1 MDFLK
6 ESLAPRTFNKI
17 SYAVVLIWFV
27 ISVIFFGIFAEV
39 ENTESRYDFRCGGT
53 KSENIDLIRGECFEK
68 YQKQYNKY
76 GVPVYGFVI
85 INFLLIGIVCVI
97 YSQIV
102 KNAVDHLSSSSRNS
116 DPESGQSR
124 DQENPTGQTTNCG
137 HKLFIAYCCQLSM
150 RLVLGVLFILLQTQ
164 LLYPLKFSSTFECCL
179 NSGTNQPRNSSNAAP
194 NSTLHKC
201 HNQRAIKK
209 TFWMNAVLAVN
220 GTFDAGI
227 LIEIV
232 YILTQAWIERN
243 FMQDSDFL
251 KTHLNANYD
260 KSHQERKEQEG
271 RRQHEIVPLQL
282 REPGN
287 RPTRVELHQESQKQ
301 DDVLLQ
307 PREHER
313 PPIQFELHQEPRKQD
328 AVVPLQP
335 RDQVVPH
342 HVLKQPEGTSGH
354 DKPEQLQP
362 FIARTKKIIREDT
375 QYLYE
380 LQSPFRRP
388 PGEEKEATD
397 LTLDQIYTNLVII
410 PNRAQ
415 YNFTSDRQEQLK
427 VYPRSRDKESHP
439 KSLEDFLN
447 DKNKKV
453 LIVGR
458 PGIGKTLCCIKLLRD
473 WAFEKVKSQIQFD
486 AAFFVKFRRFNSADD
501 LSLRELL
508 TRSEHSSSNHLDDEV
523 WNYILQHPE
532 GVLILFDGFDEFKDN
547 ANMAVAP
554 SHPGN
559 IKDKMP
565 LQILYQWL
573 VTGKLLED
581 ASIVTT
587 TRPTALTGI
596 AHLNFDKTFEIL
608 GFSTEQIQEYINK
621 FAGVDNQ
628 VGETLWRHISSNM
641 NLLSLCY
648 VPVNSFI
655 ICSSLSQIL
664 QFESCASVTLPSKL
678 TTIYKIAVKVFYF
691 KHTKEFRDKH
701 FTREDFLSDDLPSAV
716 EGEFEKLGRVAFE
729 GIKEGKLIL
738 GGNEVR
744 KMKDSA
750 LFHRLPDREHAALKD
765 EKQFCFIHLTMQEFF
780 AARHLTNNMK
790 ERELRNFVSENIKN
804 GKWQLVFQF
813 LAGLMEEKNH
823 LPSEIITDL
832 LPVQTEEKKNE
843 AEESEDKMVT
853 CWPTKDE
860 KDLAV
865 TLLKCSYESNKM
877 ESIVQRKLQQ
887 INFNC
892 VNFIDCHLT
901 AVDCSSLET
910 VIKNVQQISH
920 LDLSFNN
927 IGPLGSFEICKLLKY
942 RKFQLSSLNLTR
954 NQLTDEA
961 AKYLA
966 EAINSNNSQL
976 RTLNLSENNISR
988 IGARHLAEAIN
999 SNCQLRTL
1007 NLSHNNISHIGTRHL
1022 AEAIS
1027 NNNCQLRT
1035 LYLIASNISDF
1046 GARYLADAINNNSQL
1061 RSLDLSENNISEI
1074 GVQHLAKAINNKN
1087 CQLRTLNLWNNDISD
1102 IGALHLADAI
1112 NNNYCQLHTLD
1123 LEENNIS
1130 NIGALHLAEAINNN
1144 YCQLHTLDLEEN
1156 NISNI
1161 GALHLADAIN
1171 NNNCQLHTLNL
1182 SHNNISDIGAQHLA
1196 KAINNNNC
1204 QLHTLYL
1211 SHNNISDIGAQHL
1224 AKAINNN
1231 NCQLR
1236 TLGLSQNNISDI
1248 GAQHLAEA
1256 INNNNCQ
1263 LHTLRLSHNY
1273 ISDIGAQHLVKAINN
1288 NNCQLRTLNLTTNQH
1303 ITNAGKQKARKLL
1316 SDSRC
1321 KLLL

>member
-1 MDFLK
+1 MIKFRNLKQSVTGSPQPKLESNFHLIENSENTNSIEMMDHLK

-17 SYAVVLIWFV
+17 SYAAVLIWFV

-39 ENTESRYDFRCGGT
+39 ENTESRYDFRCGGA

-68 YQKQYNKY
+68 YEKQHNKY

-85 INFLLIGIVCVI
+85 TNFLLIAIVCVI
-97 YSQIV
+97 YSQTV
-102 KNAVDHLSSSSRNS
+102 RNTVDHLSSSSRDR

-124 DQENPTGQTTNCG
+124 DHESPTRQTTNCG
-137 HKLFIAYCCQLSM
+137 HRLFIAYCCQLST

-220 GTFDAGI
+220 GIFDAGI

-251 KTHLNANYD
+251 KTYLNAN
-260 KSHQERKEQEG
+260 H
-271 RRQHEIVPLQL
+271 
-282 REPGN
+282 
-287 RPTRVELHQESQKQ
+287 
-301 DDVLLQ
+301 
-307 PREHER
+307 
-313 PPIQFELHQEPRKQD
+313 
-328 AVVPLQP
+328 
-335 RDQVVPH
+335 
-342 HVLKQPEGTSGH
+342 EGTSGH
-354 DKPEQLQP
+354 DKPKQLQS
-362 FIARTKKIIREDT
+362 FIARARKIIEEDT
-375 QYLYE
+375 RCLYE

-388 PGEEKEATD
+388 PGEETKAKD

-410 PNRAQ
+410 PNRAH
-415 YNFTSDRQEQLK
+415 YNFTTDRQEQLK
-427 VYPRSRDKESHP
+427 VYPRSRDEESHP
-439 KSLEDFLN
+439 KSLEDLLN

-655 ICSSLSQIL
+655 VCSSLSQIL
-664 QFESCASVTLPSKL
+664 QFESSASVTLPSKL
-678 TTIYKIAVKVFYF
+678 TTIYKIAVKVFYL

-744 KMKDSA
+744 EMKDSA
-750 LFHRLPDREHAALKD
+750 LFHRLPDRENAALKD

-790 ERELRNFVSENIKN
+790 EIELRNFVSENIKN

-832 LPVQTEEKKNE
+832 LPVQTEDKENE

-901 AVDCSSLET
+901 AVDCSSLVN
-910 VIKNVQQISH
+910 VIKNVQKISH

-927 IGPLGSFEICKLLKY
+927 IGPLGCFEISKLLK
-942 RKFQLSSLNLTR
+942 RREFHLSSLNLTR

-976 RTLNLSENNISR
+976 RTLNLSENNISH
-988 IGARHLAEAIN
+988 IGARHLAE
-999 SNCQLRTL
+999 
-1007 NLSHNNISHIGTRHL
+1007 
-1022 AEAIS
+1022 
-1027 NNNCQLRT
+1027 
-1035 LYLIASNISDF
+1035 
-1046 GARYLADAINNNSQL
+1046 
-1061 RSLDLSENNISEI
+1061 
-1074 GVQHLAKAINNKN
+1074 
-1087 CQLRTLNLWNNDISD
+1087 
-1102 IGALHLADAI
+1102 
-1112 NNNYCQLHTLD
+1112 
-1123 LEENNIS
+1123 
-1130 NIGALHLAEAINNN
+1130 
-1144 YCQLHTLDLEEN
+1144 
-1156 NISNI
+1156 
-1161 GALHLADAIN
+1161 
-1171 NNNCQLHTLNL
+1171 
-1182 SHNNISDIGAQHLA
+1182 
-1196 KAINNNNC
+1196 
-1204 QLHTLYL
+1204 
-1211 SHNNISDIGAQHL
+1211 
-1224 AKAINNN
+1224 AINNN

-1236 TLGLSQNNISDI
+1236 TLNLSANNISDI

-1263 LHTLRLSHNY
+1263 LHTLNLSYNNISHIGAQHLAEAINNNNCQLRTLILSANNISDIGAQY
-1273 ISDIGAQHLVKAINN
+1273 LAEAINNNNCQPHTLILRANNISDIGAQYLAEAINNNNSQLRTLDLSANNISDIGAQHLAEAINN
-1288 NNCQLRTLNLTTNQH
+1288 NNCQLRTLNLTNNDISDIGAQHLAEAINNNNCQLHTLNLTNNNISDIGAQH
-1303 ITNAGKQKARKLL
+1303 LAEAINNNNCQLRTLHLSVNNISDIGAQYLAEAINNNNSQLRTLDLSANNISDIGAQHLAEAINNNNCQLRTLDLSSNQLIKNAGKQKARNLPSK
-1316 SDSRC
+1316 SRC
-1321 KLLL
+1321 KLII

>member
-6 ESLAPRTFNKI
+6 ESLAPRTFSKI
-17 SYAVVLIWFV
+17 SYALVLIWFV

-85 INFLLIGIVCVI
+85 INFLLIAIVCVI

-137 HKLFIAYCCQLSM
+137 HKLFIAYCCQLST

-164 LLYPLKFSSTFECCL
+164 LLYPLKFSSTFECYL

-220 GTFDAGI
+220 GIFDAGI

-232 YILTQAWIERN
+232 YILTQAWIKRK

-251 KTHLNANYD
+251 KTYLNANHD
-260 KSHQERKEQEG
+260 KSH
-271 RRQHEIVPLQL
+271 
-282 REPGN
+282 N
-287 RPTRVELHQESQKQ
+287 
-301 DDVLLQ
+301 
-307 PREHER
+307 
-313 PPIQFELHQEPRKQD
+313 
-328 AVVPLQP
+328 
-335 RDQVVPH
+335 
-342 HVLKQPEGTSGH
+342 VLKQPEGTSGH
-354 DKPEQLQP
+354 DKPQQLQP
-362 FIARTKKIIREDT
+362 FTERTKKIIKEDT
-375 QYLYE
+375 QCLYE

-388 PGEEKEATD
+388 PGAETEATD

-410 PNRAQ
+410 PNRVT
-415 YNFTSDRQEQLK
+415 YNFTTDRQEQLK
-427 VYPRSRDKESHP
+427 VYPRSRDEESHS
-439 KSLEDFLN
+439 KGLEDLLN

-508 TRSEHSSSNHLDDEV
+508 TRSEHSTSDHLDDEV
-523 WNYILQHPE
+523 WNYILQHPK

-655 ICSSLSQIL
+655 VCSSLSQIL
-664 QFESCASVTLPSKL
+664 QFESSASVTLPSKL

-701 FTREDFLSDDLPSAV
+701 FTREDFLSDDLPSAM
-716 EGEFEKLGRVAFE
+716 EGEFEKLGKVAFE

-744 KMKDSA
+744 EMKDSA
-750 LFHRLPDREHAALKD
+750 LFHRLPDRENAALKD
-765 EKQFCFIHLTMQEFF
+765 EKQFCFIHLTMQEFL
-780 AARHLTNNMK
+780 AARHLTNNMT
-790 ERELRNFVSENIKN
+790 ERELRNFVSENIEN

-865 TLLKCSYESNKM
+865 TLLKCSYESNTM

-901 AVDCSSLET
+901 AVGCPS
-910 VIKNVQQISH
+910 VVNIIKNVQQISH

-927 IGPLGSFEICKLLKY
+927 IGPLGSFEICKLLNY
-942 RKFQLSSLNLTR
+942 REFQLSSLNLTR

-976 RTLNLSENNISR
+976 RTLNLSKNNIST

-999 SNCQLRTL
+999 NNCQLRTL
-1007 NLSHNNISHIGTRHL
+1007 NLSHNNISHIGAQHL
-1022 AEAIS
+1022 AEAINNNNCQLHTLDLTYNNIS
-1027 NNNCQLRT
+1027 DIGAQHLADAINNNNNCQLRT
-1035 LYLIASNISDF
+1035 LDLSHNNISNI
-1046 GARYLADAINNNSQL
+1046 GAQHLADAINNNNCQL
-1061 RSLDLSENNISEI
+1061 RTLDLSHNNISNI
-1074 GVQHLAKAINNKN
+1074 GAQHLADAIHNNN
-1087 CQLRTLNLWNNDISD
+1087 CQLRTLNLS
-1102 IGALHLADAI
+1102 H
-1112 NNNYCQLHTLD
+1112 
-1123 LEENNIS
+1123 NNIS
-1130 NIGALHLAEAINNN
+1130 NIGA
-1144 YCQLHTLDLEEN
+1144 Q
-1156 NISNI
+1156 
-1161 GALHLADAIN
+1161 HLADAIN

-1182 SHNNISDIGAQHLA
+1182 SHNNISNIGAQHLA
-1196 KAINNNNC
+1196 DAI
-1204 QLHTLYL
+1204 H
-1211 SHNNISDIGAQHL
+1211 
-1224 AKAINNN
+1224 NN

-1236 TLGLSQNNISDI
+1236 TINLSN
-1248 GAQHLAEA
+1248 
-1256 INNNNCQ
+1256 
-1263 LHTLRLSHNY
+1263 
-1273 ISDIGAQHLVKAINN
+1273 
-1288 NNCQLRTLNLTTNQH
+1288 NQH

-1316 SDSRC
+1316 GDSRC
-1321 KLLL
+1321 TLIL